1 MRPLNIILSVL
12 AIFLLYVFLASYPVL
27 QESSRCIGEA
37 NVKMAELK
45 RMVVDL
51 QWNKEQVCTQG
62 AILVDEINSCLE
74 RARDKNS
81 LGRYALQLGSIITP
95 KLAEDYFTTVHNEG
109 CAEFPDL
116 LR

>member
-1 MRPLNIILSVL
+1 MKALNIILSVL
-12 AIFLLYVFLASYPVL
+12 AIFLLYVFLSSYPVL

-37 NVKMAELK
+37 NVKMAGLK
-45 RMVVDL
+45 SMVVDL
-51 QWNKEQVCTQG
+51 QWDKQQVCTQG
-62 AILVDEINSCLE
+62 AVLVDEINSCLE

-81 LGRYALQLGSIITP
+81 IGHYVIRLGSIIMP
-95 KLAEDYFTTVHNEG
+95 QLRDDYFTIVHNEG

>member
-1 MRPLNIILSVL
+1 MKAFNIILSVL

-27 QESSRCIGEA
+27 QESNKCVGET
-37 NVKMAELK
+37 NVQMAELK

-51 QWNKEQVCTQG
+51 QWDKQQVCTQG
-62 AILVDEINSCLE
+62 GVLVDEINSCLE
-74 RARDKNS
+74 SARDKNS
-81 LGRYALQLGSIITP
+81 IGRYALQLGSIITP
-95 KLAEDYFTTVHNEG
+95 QLAEDYFTTVHNEG